1 MIALL
6 VLVSFIGFLLCSHAL
21 DYLEMKFALDQR
33 WCARLRTFLWMWL
46 LCIEY
51 FSVKQPNFFWLAI
64 LFHVILL
71 ALSPFII
78 YGILRGKILDHQI
91 NFLTGVILNM
101 QSGKAFRASFR
112 LAMLGQTKWFARQI
126 DEVWYCMM
134 NHEIHP
140 QLSFPE
146 MTDFACEVIRVDQT
160 QTKIID
166 QLRRYRDHL
175 KMVEQF
181 RRRSSVAATQ
191 AKSQLLVLTLMYV
204 TLLAFVSSEFG
215 FLGNQIWFLSS
226 GVLYLLGIFV
236 MYRISRSFKWRI

>member
-21 DYLEMKFALDQR
+21 ACLEKKFALDER
-33 WCARLRTFLWMWL
+33 WRARMHTVLWMWL

-51 FSVKQPNFFWLAI
+51 FSVKQPNFFWFVIFL
-64 LFHVILL
+64 HVILL
-71 ALSPFII
+71 ALSPL
-78 YGILRGKILDHQI
+78 ILYVFLRRKILENQI
-91 NFLTGVILNM
+91 IFLTGVILNM

-112 LAMLGQTKWFARQI
+112 SAMIGQPKWFARQI
-126 DEVWYCMM
+126 DDVWYCMM

-146 MTDFACEVIRVDQT
+146 MTEFAREVIRVDHT
-160 QTKIID
+160 QAKIID

-181 RRRSSVAATQ
+181 RRRSGVAATQ
-191 AKSQLLVLTLMYV
+191 AKSQLLVLTLMYLA
-204 TLLAFVSSEFG
+204 LLVFVVSEFG
-215 FLGNQIWFLSS
+215 FSGNQIWFFSS
-226 GVLYLLGIFV
+226 GTLYLVGIFV